1 MQAALPDPMFDIVL
15 CAATVGF
22 FALSWLYTRACDRL

>member
-1 MQAALPDPMFDIVL
+1 MLDLVL
-15 CAATVGF
+15 TAATVGF